1 MNFITRIWRSS
12 VGKKFIM
19 ALTGGALFLFVIG
32 HLVGN
37 LQIFLGAEALN
48 RYGHFLQSNM
58 EIVWPARIGLLVCV
72 VLHVLAAV
80 RLSAEN
86 KAARPVGYEGDPN
99 PIAASYASRTML
111 MSGLIIAAFIVYHL
125 LHYTVLVKSINLS
138 GQDFAGF
145 QDAQGRHDIYRMLIV
160 GFQQPIV
167 AIFYIVAMALL
178 CLHLSHG
185 VQAMFQ
191 SLGLKVGCCPC
202 LPKCLAKWGAIFIFV
217 GYASIPV
224 AVMSGYGRKHPVAPP
239 SPPAAGKETK

>member
-1 MNFITRIWRSS
+1 MNFIARIWRSS

-19 ALTGGALFLFVIG
+19 ALTGGALFLFVVG

-37 LQIFLGAEALN
+37 LQIFLGPEALN

-58 EIVWPARIGLLVCV
+58 EIVWPARIGLLVCAG
-72 VLHVLAAV
+72 LHVVAAV

-125 LHYTVLVKSINLS
+125 LHYTVQVKGINLS
-138 GQDFAGF
+138 GRDFAGLE
-145 QDAQGRHDIYRMLIV
+145 DEKGRHDIYRMMIL

-167 AIFYIVAMALL
+167 SLFYIVAMALL

-185 VQAMFQ
+185 VHAMFQ

-202 LPKCLAKWGAIFIFV
+202 LPKCLAKWGAILIFI

-224 AVMSGYGRKHPVAPP
+224 AVLSGYDDAYAKHPPTAFT
-239 SPPAAGKETK
+239 GKETK